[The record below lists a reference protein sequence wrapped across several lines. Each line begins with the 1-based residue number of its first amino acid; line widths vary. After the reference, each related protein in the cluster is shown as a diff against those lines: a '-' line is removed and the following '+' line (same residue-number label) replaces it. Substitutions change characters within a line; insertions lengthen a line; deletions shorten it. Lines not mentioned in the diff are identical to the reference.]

1 MEHSGSARAALKRGV
16 IGSPQQWEFA
26 GMARSRWNFGGLWR
40 GPVLGLTQKEHS
52 DTDAHTQREYQRKI
66 VQRMYEQ
73 ASHVHLSFESWA
85 QRTQHSHRNTS
96 IGDEGVSNP
105 MPKLRADRFLMVC
118 TQITLLCDA
127 TKRWND
133 NYRGMLSELR
143 VVLSRKRARH
153 PGLDDAGAAA
163 VTHVYDLLAVVL
175 GATRDAAHIA
185 TGRGVRAARLQGA
198 KAFVTQHLARHELSA
213 AIVAA
218 HLGVTPRYV
227 DMKWPGRARP

>member
-1 MEHSGSARAALKRGV
+1 M
-16 IGSPQQWEFA
+16 
-26 GMARSRWNFGGLWR
+26 
-40 GPVLGLTQKEHS
+40 
-52 DTDAHTQREYQRKI
+52 
-66 VQRMYEQ
+66 
-73 ASHVHLSFESWA
+73 
-85 QRTQHSHRNTS
+85 
-96 IGDEGVSNP
+96 
-105 MPKLRADRFLMVC
+105 LR
-118 TQITLLCDA
+118 
-127 TKRWND
+127 
-133 NYRGMLSELR
+133 ELR

-163 VTHVYDLLAVVL
+163 VTHVYDLLVVVL

-185 TGRGVRAARLQGA
+185 TGRGVRAARLLGA